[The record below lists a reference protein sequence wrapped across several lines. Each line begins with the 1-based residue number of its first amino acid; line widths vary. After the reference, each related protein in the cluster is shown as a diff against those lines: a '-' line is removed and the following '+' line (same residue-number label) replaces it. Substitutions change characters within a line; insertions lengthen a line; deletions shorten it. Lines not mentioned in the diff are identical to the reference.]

1 MIELTDLLKKE
12 YFKRSYQAADGLWF
26 MKVEEKYGFE
36 AALQLDE
43 SVWTVLPKI
52 QARTMKAM
60 AGLDEGLDG
69 LYEGLTARL
78 DLEGFDFRC
87 QRTEEGFEVFVSR
100 CPWQDL
106 IEKSGR
112 RHIGET
118 VGNLIC
124 RAENTVWAS
133 EFGDIGFRRGSRICR
148 GDATC
153 SLIFYQKAGSLG
165 SPRK

>member
-1 MIELTDLLKKE
+1 MIELSDLQKKE
-12 YFKRSYQAADGLWF
+12 YFKRSYQAVDGLWF
-26 MKVEEKYGFE
+26 MKVEEMHGFE
-36 AALQLDE
+36 AALELDE

-52 QARTMKAM
+52 QARTMKAI
-60 AGLDEGLDG
+60 AGLNEGIDG

-87 QRTEEGFEVFVSR
+87 QRTEYGFEVFVSR
-100 CPWQDL
+100 CPWHDL
-106 IEKSGR
+106 IVKSGR
-112 RHIGET
+112 ENIGET

-133 EFGDIGFRRGSRICR
+133 EFGEISFKRGSRICR

-153 SLIFYQKAGSLG
+153 SLVFYQKAGSLG
-165 SPRK
+165 SPHE